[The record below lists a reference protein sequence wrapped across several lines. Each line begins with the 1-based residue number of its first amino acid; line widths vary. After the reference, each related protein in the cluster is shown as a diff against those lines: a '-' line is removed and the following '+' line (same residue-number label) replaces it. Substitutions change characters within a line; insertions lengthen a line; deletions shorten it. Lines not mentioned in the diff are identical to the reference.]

1 MPFISPGKLFSCLRY
16 LNFCLDIFGQ
26 VGKRLDKKAKVNFKI
41 YNVIIWVTNY
51 YNTNIA
57 KNLKCKGNQ
66 ATELV

>member
-26 VGKRLDKKAKVNFKI
+26 AGKRLDKKAKVNFKI

-57 KNLKCKGNQ
+57 
-66 ATELV
+66 